1 MAEFLIYP
9 DVVRT
14 LRNAGC
20 TVYHD
25 GARGRIVAEHGTH
38 RRYFRREPAG
48 GMFSH
53 SEIRAFLDFLH
64 AQPRRD

>member
-1 MAEFLIYP
+1 MNDFLTYP
-9 DVVRT
+9 DAVRV

-25 GARGRIVAEHGTH
+25 AGGDQIVAEHGTH
-38 RRYFRREPAG
+38 RRYFQRNRVRN
-48 GMFSH
+48 MFPS
-53 SEIRAFLDFLH
+53 SDIRAFLDFLH